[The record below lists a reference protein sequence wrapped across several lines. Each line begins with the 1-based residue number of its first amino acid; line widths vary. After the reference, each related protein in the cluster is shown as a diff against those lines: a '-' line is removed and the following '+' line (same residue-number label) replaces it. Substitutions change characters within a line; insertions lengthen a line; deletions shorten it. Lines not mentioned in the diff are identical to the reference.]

1 MANKVQSEEQKR
13 KFRVDRKAKEYMQ
26 TVQDFLAEKNG
37 GAVSPE
43 WKLSLQLLE
52 TYYKQFLML
61 NEEIDDLPSLV
72 IVGRYGAVPS
82 PLLACRDKAASQ
94 LQALMKE
101 LALTFK
107 SNIKLELSE
116 PVAQETTLNKF
127 LKDKIEK
134 RSM

>member
-1 MANKVQSEEQKR
+1 MANKVQTEEQKR

>member
-1 MANKVQSEEQKR
+1 
-13 KFRVDRKAKEYMQ
+13 
-26 TVQDFLAEKNG
+26 
-37 GAVSPE
+37 
-43 WKLSLQLLE
+43 
-52 TYYKQFLML
+52 ML

>member
-1 MANKVQSEEQKR
+1 MANKIQTEEQKR